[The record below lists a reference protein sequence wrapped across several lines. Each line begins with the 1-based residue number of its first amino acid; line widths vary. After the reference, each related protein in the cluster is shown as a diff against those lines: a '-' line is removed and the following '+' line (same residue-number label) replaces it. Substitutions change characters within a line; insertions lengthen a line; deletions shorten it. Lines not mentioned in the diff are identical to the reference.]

1 MSNEAKALQQKQG
14 GKKLELQKLLAPA
27 ALVILFVFFFF
38 YAVFGNNVNPLMFIT
53 NILEA
58 AYFVGFLALG
68 VTFAII
74 TGGIDLSI
82 GTIMMCGALIGGY
95 MYNALGVPLIV
106 AIIIT
111 ILIPTGFGLLNGLMI
126 ARLKL
131 PAFIATLGTMMISQG
146 LGSIVT
152 SVQTQRWP
160 TAAET
165 DGWFKSVFLKTD
177 TGFPTGVIWLIGFFL
192 LAMFL
197 LNKTKFGK
205 YTFAIGSNEEAARLS
220 GVNTSKWLTLVYVV
234 NGMFCGFAA
243 IMYGAAYTTILPG
256 TGNGLELQGI
266 AAVVIGGTSLAGGV
280 GSMSGTLI
288 GVFIMA
294 VLKQGLTAIGLQP
307 QWQTFFVGVV
317 VILAVLMD
325 IYRQKSA
332 NKVKI
337 AA

>member
-1 MSNEAKALQQKQG
+1 MSNEAKALKQQG
-14 GKKLELQKLLAPA
+14 GKKIDLQKLLALG
-27 ALVILFVFFFF
+27 ALVILFVFFFIA
-38 YAVFGNNVNPLMFIT
+38 AVFGNNVNGLTFIT
-53 NILEA
+53 NVLESS
-58 AYFVGFLALG
+58 YFVGFLALG

-95 MYNALGVPLIV
+95 MYNSQGWPLIA
-106 AIIIT
+106 AIILT
-111 ILIPTGFGLLNGLMI
+111 VLIPTGFGLLNGFLI

-160 TAAET
+160 TAADA
-165 DGWFKSVFLKTD
+165 DGWFKAVFMKTPE
-177 TGFPTGVIWLIGFFL
+177 GFPTGVIWLVAFFL
-192 LAMFL
+192 LSMFL

-220 GVNTSKWLTLVYVV
+220 GVNTAKWLTLVYVV
-234 NGMFCGFAA
+234 NGLFCGFAA
-243 IMYGAAYTTILPG
+243 LMYGATYTTVLPQ

-288 GVFIMA
+288 GVFIMS
-294 VLKQGLTAIGLQP
+294 VLKMGLTSIGLQP

-332 NKVKI
+332 NKVK